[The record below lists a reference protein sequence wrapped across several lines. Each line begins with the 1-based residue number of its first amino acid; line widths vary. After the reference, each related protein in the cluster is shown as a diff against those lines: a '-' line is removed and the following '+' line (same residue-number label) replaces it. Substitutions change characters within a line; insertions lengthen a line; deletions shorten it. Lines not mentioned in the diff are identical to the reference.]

1 MHVSFT
7 ILPMSQL
14 KKIVSLCILLG
25 SVFLSTAQ
33 RSYKPASVLAAGAW
47 YKISVGTE
55 GVYKMDAAFLSSLG
69 IGGAIPSAQ
78 IRIFGRSSGMLPE
91 ANSTARTDDLEEI
104 AISVEDGG
112 DGQLNGTDHVLFYAT
127 GPHQW
132 IKDSANRRFS
142 HKKNLY
148 SEMAFYFISVGGAG
162 KRVSPQTAPP
172 SASINVTSFDERF
185 FHELDSVN
193 FLSSGKEWWGEEFS
207 ALPGRTLSR
216 SFALPLADIL
226 PGQATIITSAA
237 ARSVNNSSRFSI
249 AVNNG
254 TAQQLSIAPIG
265 VGQYQ
270 LFAQQAQKE
279 DVLPINQTTATL
291 NFTYVPGSVNGQG
304 WLNWFEVFCRRA
316 IVLSPN
322 KQLAFRDWSSVNNTS
337 VGFTITGA
345 DAVTQVWD
353 VTDAALPV
361 KMNSLITG
369 NSLAF
374 SNDAARLREYI
385 AFSNFF
391 LTPKA
396 EGRVTDQNLHAT
408 IPADYLIVTPPQF
421 MAQAQRLA
429 LFHQQRNNLT
439 TVIASTNQIFNE
451 FSGGISD
458 PAAIRDFVKMYYDK
472 SAANWNNKGKYLL
485 LFGKASFDYKDRITN
500 NTNLVPAYESASSLD
515 PLSTYTS
522 DDFFGFLEDAEDI
535 NSNVIVNTLDI
546 GIGRIPAKNTDEAK
560 AYVDKV
566 IDYHSAASFG
576 PWRNNL
582 NFIADDEDI
591 NLHLQDAEVLTGTV
605 STTAPLFNQQ
615 KIYLDAFQQES
626 GSAGG
631 RYPGANAAVNSNIY
645 NGTLIW
651 NYSGHGGPQR
661 LAEEV
666 IIDQGIVNGWNNQYR
681 LPLFITATCDFAPYD
696 YPLSNSLGEDLITRP
711 KTGAIALMTTTR
723 VVFAN
728 SNRIMNNNYLKVA
741 LQPDATGRYK
751 SLGEAVQASKN
762 LTYTTSGDIIN
773 NRKFALLGDPAMTL
787 AYPTLKVQASVING
801 TNITTQTDT
810 LSATEFVLLD
820 GEVQDNNGA
829 LQTAFNGTVYLSLFD
844 KARSVTTLANDPSSV
859 PVAFADQSTILFKG
873 KSTAAAGKFS
883 FKFRLPKDINF
894 QYGAGKISLYAQD
907 GVRDGG
913 GFATNII
920 IGGITQGG
928 VADNIGPEI
937 KAYMNDDRFVN
948 GGITNSASVLLLH
961 LSDSSGINTG
971 SSGIDHD
978 IVATLDNNNNQYF
991 TLNSFYESDLND
1003 YQKGTVRFQLPELSP
1018 GPHFLKIKA
1027 WDVLNNSSEYILN
1040 FIVINNEEL
1049 RITHLLNYPNPF
1061 TTKTAFWFEH
1071 NYPGADLTTKVELFT
1086 VSGKLIKTIAK
1097 TINTPG
1103 NRSIELDWDGTDE
1116 WGSKVG
1122 RGVYIYRLYIKAA
1135 NGKTAA
1141 RWERLVILK

>member
-1 MHVSFT
+1 
-7 ILPMSQL
+7 MSEL
-14 KKIVSLCILLG
+14 KKLVCLYILSG
-25 SVFLSTAQ
+25 SFLLSAAQ
-33 RSYKPASVLAAGAW
+33 RTYKPASVLSTGAW
-47 YKISVGTE
+47 YKIHVEAE
-55 GVYKMDAAFLSSLG
+55 GIYKMDAAFFSSLG

-78 IRIFGRSSGMLPE
+78 IRVFGRSGGMLPE
-91 ANSTARTDDLEEI
+91 ANNINRTDDLEEVG
-104 AISVEDGG
+104 ISVEDGG
-112 DGQLNGTDHVLFYAT
+112 DGQVNGSDYILFYAT

-148 SEMAFYFISVGGAG
+148 SETASYFISVGGVG
-162 KRVSPQTAPP
+162 KRIVTQTAPP
-172 SASINVTSFDERF
+172 QASINVTSFDERY
-185 FHELDSVN
+185 FHELDSIN

-207 ALPGRTLSR
+207 ALPGRSLSR
-216 SFALPLADIL
+216 NFALPLTGIL
-226 PGQATIITSAA
+226 PGQATIISSAA
-237 ARSVNNSSRFSI
+237 ARSVSNGSRFIISL
-249 AVNNG
+249 NN
-254 TAQQLSIAPIG
+254 AAPQQLNIPPVG

-279 DVLPINQTTATL
+279 DVVAVNQTTAFL
-291 NFTYVPGSVNGQG
+291 NYTYVPGSSNSQG

-316 IVLSPN
+316 LILPPG
-322 KQLAFRDWSSVNNTS
+322 KQLAFRDWSSVNNLS
-337 VGFTITGA
+337 VGFTISGA
-345 DAVTQVWD
+345 TTATQVWD

-361 KMNSLITG
+361 KMNASVAG
-369 NSLAF
+369 NGTSF
-374 SNDAARLREYI
+374 SNDATRLREYI

-396 EGRVTDQNLHAT
+396 EGRIAAQNLHAT
-408 IPADYLIVTPPQF
+408 TAADYLIVTPPQF
-421 MAQAQRLA
+421 LAQAQRLA
-429 LFHQQRNNLT
+429 AFHLQRSNLI
-439 TVIASTNQIFNE
+439 TVIATTNQIFNE
-451 FSGGISD
+451 FSGGIGD
-458 PAAIRDFVKMYYDK
+458 PTAIRDFVKMYFDK
-472 SAANWNNKGKYLL
+472 YAASWNTKGKYLL
-485 LFGKASFDYKDRITN
+485 LFGKASFDYKTRIIS

-522 DDFFGFLEDAEDI
+522 DDFFGFLEDAEDV
-535 NSNVIVNTLDI
+535 NSSLIVNTLDI
-546 GIGRIPAKNTDEAK
+546 GIGRIPAKNVDEAK
-560 AYVDKV
+560 AFVDKV
-566 IDYHSAASFG
+566 IDYHSAAAMG

-582 NFIADDEDI
+582 NFIADDEDV

-605 STTAPLFNQQ
+605 SATAPLFNQQ

-631 RYPGANAAVNSNIY
+631 RYPAANAAVNSNIY

-666 IIDQGIVNGWNNQYR
+666 VIDGAIVANWNNQYR

-696 YPLSNSLGEDLITRP
+696 YPLSNSLGENLITRP

-723 VVFAN
+723 VVFAA
-728 SNRIMNNNYLKVA
+728 SNRIMNNNYLKIA
-741 LQPDATGRYK
+741 LSPDPMGRYK

-762 LTYTTSGDIIN
+762 LTYTTSGDVIN

-787 AYPTLKVQASVING
+787 AYPTLKVQPTVVNGIN
-801 TNITTQTDT
+801 ISAQTDT

-820 GEVQDNNGA
+820 GEVQDNSGA
-829 LQTAFNGTVYLSLFD
+829 VQHAFNGTVYLSLFD
-844 KARSVTTLANDPSSV
+844 KGRSITTLANDAASV
-859 PVAFADQSTILFKG
+859 PVAFPDQSTILFKG
-873 KSTAAAGKFS
+873 KASAAAGKFS

-907 GVRDGG
+907 GVRDGS
-913 GFATNII
+913 GFSTNIS
-920 IGGITQGG
+920 IGGIAQGSI
-928 VADNIGPEI
+928 ADNTGPEI
-937 KAYMNDDRFVN
+937 KAYLNDDRFVN
-948 GGITNSASVLLLH
+948 GGITNAASVLLLH

-978 IVATLDNNNNQYF
+978 IVATLDNNNNDYF
-991 TLNSFYESDLND
+991 ILNSFYESDLND
-1003 YQKGTVRFQLPELSP
+1003 YQQGTVRFQLPELSP

-1049 RITHLLNYPNPF
+1049 KIAHVLNYPNPF
-1061 TTKTAFWFEH
+1061 TTRTAFWFEH
-1071 NYPGADLTTKVELFT
+1071 NYPGVDLHTKVDLFT

-1097 TINTPG
+1097 TINTTG

-1116 WGSKVG
+1116 WGARIG
-1122 RGVYIYRLYIKAA
+1122 RGVYIYRLFVKAA
-1135 NGKTAA
+1135 NGKTATK
-1141 RWERLVILK
+1141 WERLVILR